1 MKANAQLV
9 NGVTTL
15 AEDKLAE
22 ALGVHVLRDSSGL
35 LVYSDFP
42 FHFSGNDDAALKVEL
57 FNLLNL
63 RLKVDGEYVTFFNP
77 KQGIT
82 ELVFTHLR
90 LWKTRRRRTPH
101 SSWPGSKYPLKVR
114 RKWNSCLHGFM

>member
-1 MKANAQLV
+1 MV

-42 FHFSGNDDAALKVEL
+42 FHFSGNDDAALKEEL

-63 RLKVDGEYVTFFNP
+63 RLKVDGEYAAFFNP
-77 KQGIT
+77 KQKDYRLLLPEDGHIPVIDL
-82 ELVFTHLR
+82 ELGDGTSFTVTQAREQKR
-90 LWKTRRRRTPH
+90 L
-101 SSWPGSKYPLKVR
+101 
-114 RKWNSCLHGFM
+114 F